1 MYSIIKEAIKTVAG
15 TRYLSEQEL
24 YYAYKWIEDGS
35 LEVLVNTFHYI
46 YNEMC
51 LRGL

>member
-35 LEVLVNTFHYI
+35 LEVSEEVENYI